1 MGTGY
6 VRIDTSNNIADGGVI
21 DASDLDGEF
30 NALVESFSQTVGHTH
45 DGSTAEGAPVTV
57 LGPAQEFVGDA
68 SGLFPKTT
76 NTYTL
81 GKAGATFSN
90 IFVEVVTLAD
100 GAITSTAA
108 EINKLDGVT
117 ATTAEINK
125 LDGVTVTTAELNL
138 LDGQDQTLATTDSAT
153 FVNVTATGNVVV
165 TGTVDGRDVAA
176 DGTKL
181 DTLETGATSDQTA
194 SQIKA
199 AYEGEAN
206 AFTDAQFTKL
216 SNIETGAT
224 ADQTGAQIKT
234 AYEAEANAFTDSQ
247 FTKLGNVEVG
257 ATADQT
263 GAQIKTAYEGE
274 ANAFTDSQFTKLGN
288 VEVGATAD
296 QTGAQIKTAYEAEA
310 NAFTDTL
317 FTKLS
322 TVETNADVTD
332 TVNVTSAGA
341 LMDSEVTNL
350 VEVKSFAA
358 SDYATAT
365 QGGTADSALQPDGDG
380 SGLTGIASAAQG
392 SRADQ
397 TENLIINGAMQ
408 FAQRDTSG
416 TGDGYVAVDRWRN
429 NVNGGT
435 VTQSRQAF
443 TLGDKFGN
451 NNPKH
456 YLRQVVTGQTA
467 ANHYGITNQR
477 IEDVRSY
484 AGETVTVLGWV
495 KRSAGAGD
503 VVAEFV
509 QNFGTGGS
517 PSDTNNSISIT
528 DISVTSSW
536 EPFAAVM
543 AVPSITGK
551 TLGSDNNDFLGLNL
565 WSSSGSD
572 LNARTNSLGIQT
584 VTVEY
589 WGIHIKR
596 GTHAAAEALN
606 YVQPE
611 PGPEFMKCQRYYEK
625 GKMFVQGSYTG
636 GNHTLGTSVVLAVVK
651 RANPTFGL
659 SIIGSGSYSSSL
671 AAQAASTS
679 SIGFNAIMSSG
690 VGAFLFVA
698 FTADAEL

>member
-68 SGLFPKTT
+68 SGLYPKTT

-117 ATTAEINK
+117 
-125 LDGVTVTTAELNL
+125 VTTTELNL

-165 TGTVDGRDVAA
+165 TGTVDGRDVSA

-181 DTLETGATSDQTA
+181 DTLETGSTADQTA

-224 ADQTGAQIKT
+224 ADQTAAQIKT
-234 AYEAEANAFTDSQ
+234 AYEGEANAFTDTQ
-247 FTKLGNVEVG
+247 FTKLGNVEDG

-263 GAQIKTAYEGE
+263 GAQIKTAYESE
-274 ANAFTDSQFTKLGN
+274 S
-288 VEVGATAD
+288 
-296 QTGAQIKTAYEAEA
+296 

-317 FTKLS
+317 FTKLG

-332 TVNVTSAGA
+332 TANVTAAGA

-350 VEVKSFAA
+350 AAVKAFDTT
-358 SDYATAT
+358 DYATAT

-380 SGLTGIASAAQG
+380 SALTGIVAGLAWARKTSNYTSANNDAIL
-392 SRADQ
+392 A
-397 TENLIINGAMQ
+397 
-408 FAQRDTSG
+408 DTSG
-416 TGDGYVAVDRWRN
+416 GAWTLTLPSSPSVGDLVRVLDGADWATNNLTVARNGSTVEGDAADLVMNIGGVSVDFVYDGSTWQIYAQVGVSSGSVVTEAGTQTLTNKTLDAPSFSNAVFTGDGSALTGIVATASGAV
-429 NVNGGT
+429 
-435 VTQSRQAF
+435 SAFAF
-443 TLGDKFGN
+443 TSVPTGWLECDGSTVSRTTYSDLFTAIGDTF
-451 NNPKH
+451 
-456 YLRQVVTGQTA
+456 
-467 ANHYGITNQR
+467 
-477 IEDVRSY
+477 
-484 AGETVTVLGWV
+484 
-495 KRSAGAGD
+495 GAGD
-503 VVAEFV
+503 GSTTFAIPDLRGEFLRGWD
-509 QNFGTGGS
+509 NGRGIDAS
-517 PSDTNNSISIT
+517 R
-528 DISVTSSW
+528 
-536 EPFAAVM
+536 A
-543 AVPSITGK
+543 
-551 TLGSDNNDFLGLNL
+551 LGSFQDQETRFYRAT
-565 WSSSGSD
+565 S
-572 LNARTNSLGIQT
+572 TNT
-584 VTVEY
+584 
-589 WGIHIKR
+589 
-596 GTHAAAEALN
+596 AALN
-606 YVQPE
+606 IYSG
-611 PGPEFMKCQRYYEK
+611 GPYNGDFAGKDADSSRYY
-625 GKMFVQGSYTG
+625 MDRTIYVWDTAQDT
-636 GNHTLGTSVVLAVVK
+636 
-651 RANPTFGL
+651 RPR
-659 SIIGSGSYSSSL
+659 SIAMMYCIK
-671 AAQAASTS
+671 
-679 SIGFNAIMSSG
+679 F
-690 VGAFLFVA
+690 
-698 FTADAEL
+698 

>member
-68 SGLFPKTT
+68 SGLYPKTT

-234 AYEAEANAFTDSQ
+234 AYEA
-247 FTKLGNVEVG
+247 
-257 ATADQT
+257 
-263 GAQIKTAYEGE
+263 E

>member
-68 SGLFPKTT
+68 SGLYPKTT

-117 ATTAEINK
+117 
-125 LDGVTVTTAELNL
+125 VTTTELNL

-165 TGTVDGRDVAA
+165 TGTVDGRDVSA

-181 DTLETGATSDQTA
+181 DTLETGSTADQTA

-224 ADQTGAQIKT
+224 ADQTAAQIKT
-234 AYEAEANAFTDSQ
+234 AYEGEANAFTDTQ
-247 FTKLGNVEVG
+247 FTKLGNVEDG

-263 GAQIKTAYEGE
+263 GAQIKTAYESE
-274 ANAFTDSQFTKLGN
+274 S
-288 VEVGATAD
+288 
-296 QTGAQIKTAYEAEA
+296 

-317 FTKLS
+317 FTKLG

-332 TVNVTSAGA
+332 TANVTAAGA

-350 VEVKSFAA
+350 AAVKAFDTT
-358 SDYATAT
+358 DYATAT

-380 SGLTGIASAAQG
+380 SALTGIVAGLAWARKTSNYTSANNDAIL
-392 SRADQ
+392 A
-397 TENLIINGAMQ
+397 
-408 FAQRDTSG
+408 DTSG
-416 TGDGYVAVDRWRN
+416 GAWTLTLPSSPSVGDLVRVLDGADWATNNLTVARNGSTVEGDAADLVMNIGGVSVDFVYDGSTWQIYAQVGVSSGSVVTEAGTQTLTNKTLDAPSFSNAVFTGDGSALTGIVATAS
-429 NVNGGT
+429 GAI
-435 VTQSRQAF
+435 SAFAF
-443 TLGDKFGN
+443 TSVPTGWLECDGSTVSRTTYSDLFTAIGDTF
-451 NNPKH
+451 
-456 YLRQVVTGQTA
+456 
-467 ANHYGITNQR
+467 
-477 IEDVRSY
+477 
-484 AGETVTVLGWV
+484 
-495 KRSAGAGD
+495 GAGD
-503 VVAEFV
+503 GSTTFAIPDLRGEFLRGWD
-509 QNFGTGGS
+509 NGRGIDAS
-517 PSDTNNSISIT
+517 R
-528 DISVTSSW
+528 
-536 EPFAAVM
+536 A
-543 AVPSITGK
+543 
-551 TLGSDNNDFLGLNL
+551 LGSFQDQETRFYRAT
-565 WSSSGSD
+565 S
-572 LNARTNSLGIQT
+572 TNT
-584 VTVEY
+584 
-589 WGIHIKR
+589 
-596 GTHAAAEALN
+596 AALN
-606 YVQPE
+606 IYSG
-611 PGPEFMKCQRYYEK
+611 GPYNGDFAGKDADSSRYY
-625 GKMFVQGSYTG
+625 MDRTIYVWDTAQDT
-636 GNHTLGTSVVLAVVK
+636 
-651 RANPTFGL
+651 RPR
-659 SIIGSGSYSSSL
+659 SIAMMYCIK
-671 AAQAASTS
+671 
-679 SIGFNAIMSSG
+679 F
-690 VGAFLFVA
+690 
-698 FTADAEL
+698 

>member
-117 ATTAEINK
+117 
-125 LDGVTVTTAELNL
+125 VTTTELNL

-165 TGTVDGRDVAA
+165 TGTVDGRDVSA

-181 DTLETGATSDQTA
+181 DTLETGSTADQTA

-224 ADQTGAQIKT
+224 ADQTAAQIKT
-234 AYEAEANAFTDSQ
+234 AYEGEANAFTDTQ
-247 FTKLGNVEVG
+247 FTKLGNVEDG

-263 GAQIKTAYEGE
+263 GAQIKTAYESE
-274 ANAFTDSQFTKLGN
+274 S
-288 VEVGATAD
+288 
-296 QTGAQIKTAYEAEA
+296 

-317 FTKLS
+317 FTKLG

-332 TVNVTSAGA
+332 TANVTAAGA

-350 VEVKSFAA
+350 AAVKAFDTT
-358 SDYATAT
+358 DYATAT

-380 SGLTGIASAAQG
+380 SALTGIVAGLAWARKTSNYTSANNDAIL
-392 SRADQ
+392 A
-397 TENLIINGAMQ
+397 
-408 FAQRDTSG
+408 DTSG
-416 TGDGYVAVDRWRN
+416 GAWTLTLPSSPSVGDLVRVLDGADWATNNLTVARNGSTVEGDAADLVMNIGGVSVDFVYDGSTWQIYAQVGVSSGSVVTEAGTQTLTNKTLDAPSFSNAVFTGDGSALTGIVATASGAV
-429 NVNGGT
+429 
-435 VTQSRQAF
+435 SAFAF
-443 TLGDKFGN
+443 TSVPTGWLECDGSTVSRTTYSDLFTAIGDTF
-451 NNPKH
+451 
-456 YLRQVVTGQTA
+456 
-467 ANHYGITNQR
+467 
-477 IEDVRSY
+477 
-484 AGETVTVLGWV
+484 
-495 KRSAGAGD
+495 GAGD
-503 VVAEFV
+503 GSTTFAIPDLRGEFLRGWD
-509 QNFGTGGS
+509 NGRGIDAS
-517 PSDTNNSISIT
+517 R
-528 DISVTSSW
+528 
-536 EPFAAVM
+536 A
-543 AVPSITGK
+543 
-551 TLGSDNNDFLGLNL
+551 LGSFQDQETRFYRAT
-565 WSSSGSD
+565 S
-572 LNARTNSLGIQT
+572 TNT
-584 VTVEY
+584 
-589 WGIHIKR
+589 
-596 GTHAAAEALN
+596 AALN
-606 YVQPE
+606 IYSG
-611 PGPEFMKCQRYYEK
+611 GPYNGDFAGKDADSSRYY
-625 GKMFVQGSYTG
+625 MDRTIYVWDTAQDT
-636 GNHTLGTSVVLAVVK
+636 
-651 RANPTFGL
+651 RPR
-659 SIIGSGSYSSSL
+659 SIAMMYCIK
-671 AAQAASTS
+671 
-679 SIGFNAIMSSG
+679 F
-690 VGAFLFVA
+690 
-698 FTADAEL
+698 